1 MPNDDLLRDVEKF
14 FSDKVNR
21 LGPNPQG
28 ADYNSPE
35 SQFVRFDQLMK
46 VLPPV
51 EQPFS
56 LIDYGCGY
64 GALAHYMHEKGYQF
78 EYQGFDI
85 SEAMINHAIQQK
97 PAGTD
102 WKYFANEADLTPAD
116 YTIACGVF
124 NIKFAA
130 DGEAWQALILE
141 TLGKIAGLSR
151 KGFSFNMLTSYSD
164 ADRMAQ
170 RPDLYYG
177 NSLFFFD
184 YCKRNFSR
192 NVALLHDYNL
202 YDWTILVRM

>member
-1 MPNDDLLRDVEKF
+1 MSNDDLLQDVEKF

-51 EQPFS
+51 ETPFS

-64 GALAHYMHEKGYQF
+64 GAMAEYMLEKGYRF

-97 PAGTD
+97 PAGVN
-102 WKYFANEADLTPAD
+102 WQYFAHESDLTPAD

-130 DGEAWQALILE
+130 DLEAWQALILE
-141 TLGKIAGLSR
+141 TLGKIAGLSK

-164 ADRMAQ
+164 ADRM

-177 NSLFFFD
+177 DSLFFFD

-202 YDWTILVRM
+202 YDWTILVRLS

>member
-1 MPNDDLLRDVEKF
+1 MSNDDLLKDVEKF

-28 ADYNSPE
+28 ADYNSSE

-46 VLPPV
+46 VLPSV
-51 EQPFS
+51 ETPFS
-56 LIDYGCGY
+56 LIDYGSGY
-64 GALAHYMHEKGYQF
+64 GALAEYMLEKGYQF
-78 EYQGFDI
+78 DYQGFDI
-85 SEAMINHAIQQK
+85 SESMISHAIQQK
-97 PAGTD
+97 PPQVD
-102 WKYFANEADLTPAD
+102 WKYFTRESDLTPAD

-130 DGEAWQALILE
+130 DPEAWQALILK
-141 TLGKIAGLSR
+141 TLSNIAQLSK

-164 ADRMAQ
+164 ADRM

-177 NSLFFFD
+177 DSLFFFD

-202 YDWTILVRM
+202 YDWTILVRL

>member
-1 MPNDDLLRDVEKF
+1 MSNDGLLYDVGKF

-46 VLPPV
+46 LLPPV
-51 EQPFS
+51 EHSFS

-64 GALAHYMHEKGYQF
+64 GALAHYMRQKGYQF
-78 EYQGFDI
+78 DYQGFDI
-85 SEAMINHAIQQK
+85 SEAMIQHALQQK
-97 PAGTD
+97 PAGVN
-102 WKYFANEADLTPAD
+102 WKFFAQESDLTPAD

-124 NIKFAA
+124 NVKLAA
-130 DGEAWQALILE
+130 DSKAWQSLILE
-141 TLGKIAGLSR
+141 TFGKIAKLSK
-151 KGFSFNMLTSYSD
+151 KGFSFNMLTNYSD

-177 NSLFFFD
+177 DALFFFD

-192 NVALLHDYNL
+192 NLALLHDYNL

>member
-1 MPNDDLLRDVEKF
+1 MSNDDLLQDVEKF

-46 VLPPV
+46 VLPSV
-51 EQPFS
+51 ETPFS

-64 GALAHYMHEKGYQF
+64 GALAEYMLEKGYLF
-78 EYQGFDI
+78 DYQGFDI
-85 SEAMINHAIQQK
+85 SESMITHAIQKK
-97 PAGTD
+97 PVGVN
-102 WKYFANEADLTPAD
+102 WQYFTRESDLTPAD

-130 DGEAWQALILE
+130 DPEAWQTLILD
-141 TLGKIAGLSR
+141 TLGKIAGLSK

-164 ADRMAQ
+164 ADRM

-177 NSLFFFD
+177 DSLFFFD

-202 YDWTILVRM
+202 YDWTILVRL

>member
-1 MPNDDLLRDVEKF
+1 MSTENVLKQLEKF
-14 FSDKVNR
+14 FSEKVNR

-35 SQFVRFDQLMK
+35 SQFVRFDQLIK

-64 GALAHYMHEKGYQF
+64 GALAHYLREKGYQF
-78 EYQGFDI
+78 DYQGFDI
-85 SEAMINHAIQQK
+85 SEAMIQHALQQK
-97 PAGTD
+97 PADVD
-102 WKYFANEADLTPAD
+102 WKFFTSEAELVPAD

-124 NIKFAA
+124 NMKFDA
-130 DGEAWQALILE
+130 DNDTWRTFILE
-141 TLGKIAGLSR
+141 LLVKIARLSH
-151 KGFSFNMLTSYSD
+151 KGFAFNMLTSYSD
-164 ADRMAQ
+164 PDRMAQ
-170 RPDLYYG
+170 RPDLYFG
-177 NSLFFFD
+177 DPLFFFD